1 MLVEADDAEQAFRI
15 IADKLNGDE
24 SQPDWSDWSEVS
36 DPSTMNFAGRWS
48 GEIFMTPEQLKARSE
63 KQDVDVSENPNYLRF
78 SDDPNLADEVI
89 QRFISYRMNEIES
102 IKKTISLLPTAIDL
116 MTFDYN
122 PIKDADYADAGMTL
136 YYTKKLVAL
145 YSNDWTSDT
154 AIYDLENWDANLI
167 YFFQRVAKNP
177 ERQFLIPVDFHC

>member
-15 IADKLNGDE
+15 VADKLNGDE
-24 SQPDWSDWSEVS
+24 LHPDWSDWSEVG
-36 DPSTMNFAGRWS
+36 DPTTLNFAGRWA

-102 IKKTISLLPTAIDL
+102 IKKTISLLPITFDL
-116 MTFDYN
+116 MTYDYN
-122 PIKDADYADAGMTL
+122 PYKVAEGMTT
-136 YYTKKLVAL
+136 YYANKLVSI
-145 YSNDWTSDT
+145 YNDTWTSDT
-154 AIYDLENWDANLI
+154 AIYDLHSWDANLK
-167 YFFQRVAKNP
+167 YFFERVAKNP

>member
-15 IADKLNGDE
+15 VSDKLSEGE
-24 SQPDWSDWSEVS
+24 PRWSDWHEATN

-48 GEIFMTPEQLKARSE
+48 GEVFMTPEQLKARDE
-63 KQDVDVSENPNYLRF
+63 KQEVDTSENPNYLQF

-89 QRFISYRMNEIES
+89 QRFISYRMNEIEN
-102 IKKTISLLPTAIDL
+102 IKKTLTTDHPTIDL
-116 MTFDYN
+116 MTFVYS
-122 PIKDADYADAGMTL
+122 PHKEPEYRTSGMAL
-136 YYTKKLVAL
+136 YLISKLSSI

-154 AIYDLENWDANLI
+154 AIYDLESWDANLI
-167 YFFQRVAKNP
+167 YFFERVKTSP

>member
-1 MLVEADDAEQAFRI
+1 MLIEADSPEEAFQEV
-15 IADKLNGDE
+15 ANKLDE
-24 SQPDWSDWSEVS
+24 GEPRWSDWHEAGN
-36 DPSTMNFAGRWS
+36 DPSTLNFAGRWA

-102 IKKTISLLPTAIDL
+102 IKKTLATDYPTVDL
-116 MTFDYN
+116 MAFTYD
-122 PIKDADYADAGMTL
+122 PHAGTDFGKVGMGL
-136 YYTKKLVAL
+136 YYIKKLVSL
-145 YSNDWTSDT
+145 YGNDWTSDT
-154 AIYDLENWDANLI
+154 AIYDLQDWDASLK
-167 YFFQRVAKNP
+167 YFFERVAKNP